1 MQIGGELVQVLCGWM
16 VKFKGKSRKSGGN
29 EAEKGRGARSCREL
43 NTVLRGLNFD
53 SLSKWDPFKW
63 E

>member
-1 MQIGGELVQVLCGWM
+1 M

-29 EAEKGRGARSCREL
+29 EVEKGRGVRLCREL
-43 NTVLRGLNFD
+43 NIMLRGLNFD
-53 SLSKWDPFKW
+53 FLSKWDLFKW